1 MKRFLS
7 EAILFDLDGVLIDTT
22 KCLEKHWTIWAQKKG
37 LDAKE
42 LISMALGERTID
54 TIKRLAP
61 MIGIKKE
68 ADIERVALE
77 LEEKENKFLKG
88 ISRIK
93 GAKNLLH
100 SLPPDAWAVVTSGMR
115 NTAISRLKYTS
126 LPTPKVLISAEDV
139 NQGKPHPG
147 GYILAASR
155 LGIPNKKCLVIED
168 SNIGIQAGNSAGM
181 IVIGVASTSNNIKGA
196 KAYIPNLKY
205 ISVNCKNF
213 KNSKNVLEIL
223 VKENTGIAD

>member
-1 MKRFLS
+1 MKRFFS

-22 KCLEKHWTIWAQKKG
+22 KCLGKHWTLWAQEKG
-37 LDAKE
+37 LNAKE
-42 LISMALGERTID
+42 VLSMALGERTID

-61 MIGIKKE
+61 TIGIKKQ

-88 ISRIK
+88 ISCVK
-93 GAKNLLH
+93 GAKNLLY
-100 SLPPDAWAVVTSGMR
+100 SLPTNAWAVVTSGMR
-115 NTAISRLKYTS
+115 NTAISRLKYTG
-126 LPTPKVLISAEDV
+126 LPTPKVLISAENV
-139 NQGKPHPG
+139 SQGKPNPE

-155 LGIPNKKCLVIED
+155 LGIHNKKCLVIED

-196 KAYIPNLKY
+196 K
-205 ISVNCKNF
+205 
-213 KNSKNVLEIL
+213 
-223 VKENTGIAD
+223 

>member
-1 MKRFLS
+1 MKRFFS

-22 KCLEKHWTIWAQKKG
+22 KCLGKHWTLWAQEKG
-37 LDAKE
+37 LNAKE
-42 LISMALGERTID
+42 VLSMALGERTID

-61 MIGIKKE
+61 TIGIKKQ

-88 ISRIK
+88 ISCVK
-93 GAKNLLH
+93 GAKNLLY
-100 SLPPDAWAVVTSGMR
+100 SLPTNAWAVVTSGMR
-115 NTAISRLKYTS
+115 NTAISRLKYTG
-126 LPTPKVLISAEDV
+126 LPTPKVLISAENV
-139 NQGKPHPG
+139 SQGKPNPE

-155 LGIPNKKCLVIED
+155 LGIHNKKCLVIED

-205 ISVNCKNF
+205 ISVNF

-223 VKENTGIAD
+223 VK